1 MKCTNCG
8 TINTRDSKFCRE
20 CGTALHAPAATMPT
34 SPGRAG
40 PAPLSFDEKVKRVQQ
55 ELTGL
60 DCGRCGY
67 ASCAENAAA
76 IVRGESPY
84 DSCVQASPEARERI
98 RLILGLPESVT
109 VSQHIW
115 RTLTS
120 VKLAIGLIAALT
132 LLSILGTI
140 IPQGQPDMN
149 YISRY
154 GLTGYK
160 LIKFFTVD
168 KLFHSWYFLGLLAL
182 LGLNTLACL
191 IKRFQ
196 VSWQLLR
203 RPHEGRS
210 PVQLLRLENSLELPT
225 GAAASASL
233 ERVAEIL
240 TGRGYRIRRKGLQL
254 AAQKHLIGRLGVD
267 LFHASLLL
275 LLLGAIVGG
284 LFGFEGFQVAHKGEI
299 FDVPGADFQV
309 RVDDLWTVNYP
320 DSSRIKDWYTRLTIL
335 EGGQEV
341 KTQTIEVNHPL
352 THKGISFYQSSFG
365 SDWLGEAQLTFSVK
379 QGTDGTALS
388 EYEVTVGET
397 FPLQT
402 DLVAKFVAFYP
413 HFVLTEQG
421 PRNRSQRLE
430 NPAAYLEIYQG
441 DTLKYWGWTF
451 AHFPDMQIFVAAE
464 PKPSPSDDSAP
475 GPGHGGQGELPYRI
489 EITGMHAPEFTGLQ
503 FSYNPGIWLVYTSF
517 ILMTLGMFLNFYLP
531 PRWIWAVAE
540 RGRLCL
546 GGKGR
551 DDHEFMAE
559 FEIVAEE
566 VRRAL
571 PAASAEKG
579 ELRCSIARSSS
590 T

>member
-1 MKCTNCG
+1 
-8 TINTRDSKFCRE
+8 
-20 CGTALHAPAATMPT
+20 MPT
-34 SPGRAG
+34 SPSGDG
-40 PAPLSFDEKVKRVQQ
+40 PALLSFDEKVKRVQQ
-55 ELTGL
+55 ELSGL

-67 ASCAENAAA
+67 VSCAENAAA

-98 RLILGLPESVT
+98 RQILGLPERVAI
-109 VSQHIW
+109 SQRLW

-120 VKLAIGLIAALT
+120 VKLAIGLIAALA
-132 LLSILGTI
+132 LLSILGTL
-140 IPQGQPDMN
+140 IPQSQPDLN
-149 YISRY
+149 YLNRY
-154 GLTGYK
+154 GMTGYK
-160 LIKFFTVD
+160 LIKFFLVD

-196 VSWQLLR
+196 VSWKLLR
-203 RPHEGRS
+203 QPGEGQS
-210 PVQLLRLENSLELPT
+210 PAQLLRLENSLELPT
-225 GAAASASL
+225 GAAPSASL
-233 ERVAEIL
+233 ERVKEIL
-240 TGRGYRIRRKGLQL
+240 SRRGYRIRKKGLQL
-254 AAQKHLIGRLGVD
+254 VAQKNLIGRLGVD

-275 LLLGAIVGG
+275 LLMGAIVGG

-299 FDVPGADFQV
+299 FEVPGSDFQV
-309 RVDDLWTVNYP
+309 RVDELWTVNYP

-365 SDWLGEAQLTFSVK
+365 SDWFGEAQLTFAIKRSA
-379 QGTDGTALS
+379 DGTALS
-388 EYEVTVGET
+388 EYEVTVGDT
-397 FPLQT
+397 FPLEA
-402 DLVAKFVAFYP
+402 DLVGKLVAFYP

-421 PRNRSQRLE
+421 PTNRSQRLE

-441 DTLKYWGWTF
+441 GKLKYWGWTF

-464 PKPSPSDDSAP
+464 PKPSVSYDSAP

-489 EITGMHAPEFTGLQ
+489 EIAGMHAPEFTGLQ
-503 FSYNPGIWLVYTSF
+503 FSYNPGIWLLYASF
-517 ILMTLGMFLNFYLP
+517 LLMTLGMFLNFYLP

-540 RGRLCL
+540 RGRVCL
-546 GGKGR
+546 AGKGR
-551 DDHEFMAE
+551 DDHEFMGE
-559 FEIVAEE
+559 FETVTKE
-566 VRRAL
+566 VCRAL

>member
-1 MKCTNCG
+1 MKCPNCG
-8 TINTRDSKFCRE
+8 TTNTSDSKFCHE
-20 CGTALHAPAATMPT
+20 CGTALPQAAAAMPT
-34 SPGRAG
+34 SPSRDG
-40 PAPLSFDEKVKRVQQ
+40 PALLSFDEKVKRVQE

-76 IVRGESPY
+76 IVRGQSPY
-84 DSCVQASPEARERI
+84 DSCVQALPEARERI
-98 RLILGLPESVT
+98 RLILGLPESVS
-109 VSQHIW
+109 VSQHLW

-120 VKLAIGLIAALT
+120 VKLAIGLIAALA

-149 YISRY
+149 YVNRY

-203 RPHEGRS
+203 RPHEGQS

-225 GAAASASL
+225 GAAPSASL
-233 ERVAEIL
+233 ERVAAIL
-240 TGRGYRIRRKGLQL
+240 THRGYRIRRKGLQL
-254 AAQKHLIGRLGVD
+254 AAQKHLMGRLGVD

-275 LLLGAIVGG
+275 LLMGAIVGG

-299 FDVPGADFQV
+299 FDVPGSDFQI

-320 DSSRIKDWYTRLTIL
+320 DSSRIKDWYTRLTVL

-365 SDWLGEAQLTFSVK
+365 SDWFGGAQLTFAVK
-379 QGTDGTALS
+379 QGADGTAVS
-388 EYEVTVGET
+388 EYEVTVGDT
-397 FPLQT
+397 FPLEA
-402 DLVAKFVAFYP
+402 DLVAKLIAFYP

-441 DTLKYWGWTF
+441 NTLKYWGWTF

-489 EITGMHAPEFTGLQ
+489 EIAGMHAPEFTGLQ
-503 FSYNPGIWLVYTSF
+503 FSYNPGIWLLYTSF

-531 PRWIWAVAE
+531 PRWMWAVAE
-540 RGRLCL
+540 RGRVWL

-551 DDHEFMAE
+551 DDHEFMSE

-579 ELRCSIARSSS
+579 ELRCSTARSSS